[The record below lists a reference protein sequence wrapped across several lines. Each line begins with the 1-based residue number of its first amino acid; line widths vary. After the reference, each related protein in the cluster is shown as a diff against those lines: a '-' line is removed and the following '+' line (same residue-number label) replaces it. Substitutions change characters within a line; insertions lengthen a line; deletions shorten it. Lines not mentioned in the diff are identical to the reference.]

1 MYSMHF
7 LFFTLILL
15 IFGGGVFVS
24 IINICVCVCVCVRA
38 CVRACVCVYYGQR
51 MKTLLYA
58 TLDQLIPDFAFRVKV
73 QTWLPCCAL

>member
-1 MYSMHF
+1 MHF

-15 IFGGGVFVS
+15 IFGGGVFIS
-24 IINICVCVCVCVRA
+24 IINIYM
-38 CVRACVCVYYGQR
+38 YYGRR